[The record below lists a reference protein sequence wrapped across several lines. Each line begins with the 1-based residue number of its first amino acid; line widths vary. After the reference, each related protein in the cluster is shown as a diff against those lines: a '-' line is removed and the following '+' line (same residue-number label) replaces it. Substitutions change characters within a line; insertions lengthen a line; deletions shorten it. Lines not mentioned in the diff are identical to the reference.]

1 MYTIAVL
8 QKDASVTNEKI
19 SRNIQSQHEKTSRIL
34 EELNYVPAQIIYFLR
49 FEDIKDISEMSEVE
63 KLFLVDELIKQRTN
77 NKFWYQRMTIEQWQK

>member
-1 MYTIAVL
+1 M
-8 QKDASVTNEKI
+8 TNEKI